1 MKRTKIIISL
11 LTFTLILFS
20 TSYAQKISVKKGKLD
35 FLKNIS
41 ELNIEYD
48 FSDFGVGKF
57 KTETAYTDKKV
68 AEYNEDEA
76 GKGDKWL
83 ESWNADKDDTYKRKF
98 EELLALGFIDD
109 NIQIEIGDIP
119 NAEYTLILKTAFLE
133 PGYNI
138 GISRKNAYINV
149 EVIFVKTEDKST
161 PIALMTMDKAPGRG
175 AMGNDYDT
183 GYRIGEGYA
192 KAGKSLAAYFA
203 KKVF

>member
-1 MKRTKIIISL
+1 MKKTKIIISL

-20 TSYAQKISVKKGKLD
+20 TSYAQKISLKKGNLD

-83 ESWNADKDDTYKRKF
+83 TEWNADKENTYPIKF
-98 EELLALGFIDD
+98 EELLNLESLEEGV
-109 NIQIEIGDIP
+109 NITYGDYP
-119 NAEYTLILKTAFLE
+119 DAEYTLILKTTFLE

-161 PIALMTMDKAPGRG
+161 PVAVMTMLKVPGRG
-175 AMGNDYDT
+175 IFGSDYDT

-192 KAGKSLAAYFA
+192 KAGKSLIDYFA

>member
-1 MKRTKIIISL
+1 MKKTKIIISL

-20 TSYAQKISVKKGKLD
+20 TSYAQKISLKKGNLD

-48 FSDFGVGKF
+48 FSNFGVGKF

-68 AEYNEDEA
+68 ADYNEDEA

-83 ESWNADKDDTYKRKF
+83 TEWNADKENTYPIKF
-98 EELLALGFIDD
+98 EELLNLESLEEGI
-109 NIQIEIGDIP
+109 NITYGDYP
-119 NAEYTLILKTAFLE
+119 DAEYTLILKTTFLE

-161 PIALMTMDKAPGRG
+161 PVAVMTMLKVPGRG
-175 AMGNDYDT
+175 IFGSDYDT

-192 KAGKSLAAYFA
+192 KAGKSLVAYFA

>member
-1 MKRTKIIISL
+1 MIALSSLKR
-11 LTFTLILFS
+11 
-20 TSYAQKISVKKGKLD
+20 A
-35 FLKNIS
+35 
-41 ELNIEYD
+41 LN
-48 FSDFGVGKF
+48 FGVGKF

-83 ESWNADKDDTYKRKF
+83 ESWNADKENTYQIKF
-98 EELLALGFIDD
+98 EELLNLESLEEGV
-109 NIQIEIGDIP
+109 NITYGNYPD
-119 NAEYTLILKTAFLE
+119 AEYTLILKTTFLE

-161 PIALMTMDKAPGRG
+161 PVAVMTMLKVPGRG
-175 AMGNDYDT
+175 IFGSDYDT

-192 KAGKSLAAYFA
+192 KAGKSLVAYFA

>member
-1 MKRTKIIISL
+1 MKKTKIIISL

-20 TSYAQKISVKKGKLD
+20 TSYAQKISLKKGNLD

-48 FSDFGVGKF
+48 FSDFGVGKL

-68 AEYNEDEA
+68 ADYNEDEA

-83 ESWNADKDDTYKRKF
+83 TEWNADKENTYPIKF
-98 EELLALGFIDD
+98 EELLNLESLEEGI
-109 NIQIEIGDIP
+109 NITYGDYP
-119 NAEYTLILKTAFLE
+119 DAEYTLILKTTFLE

-161 PIALMTMDKAPGRG
+161 PVAVMTMLKVPGRG
-175 AMGNDYDT
+175 IFGSDYDT

-192 KAGKSLAAYFA
+192 KAGKSLVAYFA